1 MKGTRP
7 AELPVELPTVI
18 EHVINLRAARAMQLE
33 IPRSVL
39 LRADELIE

>member
-18 EHVINLRAARAMQLE
+18 EHVINLRAAHAMGFDITRA
-33 IPRSVL
+33 L
-39 LRADELIE
+39 LLQAHELIE